1 MRVNSKSLRTFTF
14 AVGVM
19 TMALIGT
26 VLVVAQGNRPI
37 TWSPELHLK
46 GTTDIPVQLQAPVL
60 EGAKRVRLTNGTGS
74 REVGTCQ
81 EYLNAVGTGFH
92 PATLTDVKAAADFV
106 YECFV
111 LRDLQHARPATSSSS
126 YSWSA
131 NSLTQLPPVLVPGGN
146 GVTSAAEQSEKR
158 GESWKQF
165 DPNLKIKKIDG
176 DLLLAEDNDF
186 VYSLQILARGD
197 FNGDGVE
204 DIAVYGT
211 AQGKHSTWAHAAYF
225 IVSPSTN
232 GKLARLTHG
241 SAPYRLKAQIPN

>member
-1 MRVNSKSLRTFTF
+1 MRVNPKLLRTFTF
-14 AVGVM
+14 AVGVV
-19 TMALIGT
+19 TMALVGT
-26 VLVVAQGNRPI
+26 MLLVAQANRPI

-46 GTTDIPVQLQAPVL
+46 GTTDIPAQLQAPVL
-60 EGAKRVRLTNGTGS
+60 EGAKRLRLTNGTGS
-74 REVGTCQ
+74 REVGNCE
-81 EYLNAVGTGFH
+81 EYLKAVGTGFH
-92 PATLTDVKAAADFV
+92 PATLSDVKSAADFV

-111 LRDLQHARPATSSSS
+111 LRDLQHAQPAISSSS
-126 YSWSA
+126 YAWSA

-146 GVTSAAEQSEKR
+146 GVTNAAAQSEKR

-165 DPNLKIKKIDG
+165 DPSLKIKKISG

-197 FNGDGVE
+197 FNRDGVE
-204 DIAVYGT
+204 DLAVYGT
-211 AQGKHSTWAHAAYF
+211 TQGKHSTWAHAGYF

-232 GKLARLTHG
+232 GKLTRLTHG